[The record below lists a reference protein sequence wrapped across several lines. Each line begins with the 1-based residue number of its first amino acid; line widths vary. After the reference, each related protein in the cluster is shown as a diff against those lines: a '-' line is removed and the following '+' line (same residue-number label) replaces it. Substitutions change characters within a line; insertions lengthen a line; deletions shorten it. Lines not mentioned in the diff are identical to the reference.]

1 MRTIGV
7 TGGIASG
14 KSLATRQLAER
25 GTVVI
30 DADKIGHEAYRPGTE
45 TFRQVVAAF
54 GVEIVGANGEIDRKA
69 LGAKVFADPAE
80 RRRLEEIVWPAM
92 RKMMEERLEELRA
105 KDVEIVVLEA
115 ALLIEADWLSLVD
128 EVWLVLASPETARR
142 RLMERN
148 GLTAEQ
154 AESRLRSQLTNEKR
168 RAYATVVI
176 ENDGSLEEL
185 RRAGGEAWAKL
196 EARVG

>member
-154 AESRLRSQLTNEKR
+154 AESRLRSELTNEKR
-168 RAYATVVI
+168 RADATVVI